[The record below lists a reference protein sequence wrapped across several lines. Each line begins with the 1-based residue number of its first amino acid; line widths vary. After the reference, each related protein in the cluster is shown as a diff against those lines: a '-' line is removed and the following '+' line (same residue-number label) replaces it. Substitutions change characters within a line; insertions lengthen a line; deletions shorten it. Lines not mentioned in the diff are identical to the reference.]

1 MGRLTDLSFRF
12 KHFLD
17 LLMSFQFSL
26 QSVLKT
32 RQSERD
38 ELRQAVAILERD
50 HAKVVEQ
57 GESLLA
63 LRDEVLRELRCMND
77 GEAWKSDHV
86 ASRHRYCEHL
96 GREILQVNAAISLA
110 KKRWNNGL
118 KELIAV
124 DQSVKALE
132 RLADRQRAAY
142 RQSSL
147 KQERLD
153 FDDSLRLQRRI
164 A

>member
-1 MGRLTDLSFRF
+1 
-12 KHFLD
+12 
-17 LLMSFQFSL
+17 MSFQFSL

-63 LRDEVLRELRCMND
+63 LRDEVLRELRCMNEGD
-77 GEAWKSDHV
+77 AWKSDHV

-96 GREILQVNAAISLA
+96 GREILQVNAAISVA
-110 KKRWNNGL
+110 KKRWNIGL

-147 KQERLD
+147 KQERLE